1 MDELN
6 ARPDSGSRPATSRMR
21 WRPDASSL
29 LAALMALPGFLASL
43 LVMFLLGEALLPRV
57 PWVVPVLWMLSGAAI
72 FAAPVES
79 AISRLVLD
87 LRRPTAAE
95 LRILA
100 SPWRAVCRA
109 AGVDGARYV
118 LLVEDV
124 NELNA
129 SASGGRTV
137 AVTRSALRLQ
147 PSHLEAVLAHELGHH
162 LAGHTAVSALA
173 WWYALPARAAAYL
186 IGLAVRFVVFVGRI
200 FAAFGNGI
208 GALVSLMTAL
218 MLLLMLTLFSFWLIL
233 VPLTA
238 PLLAWASR
246 LGEFRADRTAATL
259 GYGPVLI
266 EALHLMTAGHSRP
279 TGLRA
284 RMLATHPSHGARI
297 SRIERAT

>member
-6 ARPDSGSRPATSRMR
+6 ARPGSGSRPATPRMR

-43 LVMFLLGEALLPRV
+43 LVMLLLGEALLPRAS
-57 PWVVPVLWMLSGAAI
+57 WVVPVLWMLSGAVI
-72 FAAPVES
+72 FAALVES
-79 AISRLVLD
+79 AISRLVLG

-100 SPWRAVCRA
+100 APWRAVCRA

-162 LAGHTAVSALA
+162 LAGHTAVSVLA
-173 WWYALPARAAAYL
+173 WWYALPARAAAFL
-186 IGLAVRFVVFVGRI
+186 IGLAVRFVMFVGRI

-208 GALVSLMTAL
+208 GALASLMTAL
-218 MLLLMLTLFSFWLIL
+218 MLMLMLTFFSFWLIL

-246 LGEFRADRTAATL
+246 LGEFRADRTATML

-266 EALHLMTAGHSRP
+266 DVLHRMTAGYSRP